1 MTPATV
7 FAATATILLVFNV
20 VRALGVFGDRADA
33 AAVAVLVALVALAAV
48 ARMGAA
54 DLGLARADL
63 GAGAAWGAAAFA
75 LVAVVVGA
83 GALLPATSGL
93 FEDARANISASALA
107 FEIVVGIFIA
117 TVLPEEFA
125 FRGLLL
131 GAGVLAWGKRTALL
145 ATSALF
151 GLWHISP
158 TLSTMSDNAATADT
172 ASSPAGSVALVAGSV
187 ALTFVAGMVFGWLRL
202 RSKSLLAP
210 VLAHLATNGVAL
222 TVAWLL
228 LQ

>member
-1 MTPATV
+1 MKPSIV
-7 FAATATILLVFNV
+7 FAVTAALLLVFNV

-33 AAVAVLVALVALAAV
+33 AAVVVLVALVALAVA

-54 DLGLARADL
+54 NLGLSRSNL
-63 GAGAAWGAAAFA
+63 RQGAAWGGAAFA
-75 LVAVVVGA
+75 LVVVVVGT

-93 FEDARANISASALA
+93 FDDARADISAPALL
-107 FEIVVGIFIA
+107 FEIVVGILIA

-131 GAGVLAWGKRTALL
+131 GAGVMAWGKRTALL

-151 GLWHISP
+151 GLWHIAP

-172 ASSPAGSVALVAGSV
+172 ASSTAGTVALVAGSV
-187 ALTFVAGMVFGWLRL
+187 AVTFVAGMVFGWLRL
-202 RSKSLLAP
+202 RSQSLLAP